1 MDANESEIAKKSKS
15 FDRDNVVGGFT
26 IVRDKLR
33 YTKPKLLKTCETKV
47 IRSVVILPVRDLAK
61 QVAETFKFLAENIS
75 LRIVLLT
82 GEESFTSEQEDI
94 FKKQDDH
101 VLLPD
106 IIVCTPGRLVDHIY
120 NTPNFCLEHVR
131 FLVIDEADR
140 IIAEEKQDWFNIF
153 ESAVYGAANLSD
165 SRAKLKR
172 SFPLPTIE
180 SQTATTPFTLQKI
193 LLSATLTHD
202 PEPLKRFRL
211 NFPRLFLAVGRPEEP
226 ITNGLLKEGNQFK
239 ESFPTSP
246 EENKD
251 ASQDQEKKDLSENK
265 ESTSEPLDGAGGVGV
280 FSTPSG
286 LKEFFVE
293 LVERQKPIF
302 LVHLIRKLGHER
314 ILCFTNS
321 REESKRLAALLN
333 YFEGIKAS
341 ALNAGMPLQK
351 RTRLLCAFANGEY
364 QLLICTDAVARGIDV
379 KNISCVVS
387 YKAPQ
392 SVKTYVHRIGRTARA
407 GKSGEAYTLLNHNQ
421 IRHFKSSLKLVG
433 KHARNFP
440 IHSSK
445 LRPYEKDYKA
455 ALAEL
460 EKEYKAK
467 PKDAFGVTKHVE
479 EENGK
484 RKRPLNEKDGREAK
498 KPKLKEEITMTLAND
513 VSNVA
518 QRFSGCE
525 LEQKGF
531 HLKLRCSVTPGK
543 SGSFDSCYLGVDITK
558 GAFVNPHEVSD
569 KLPELKF
576 TITRRASQ
584 NKSRLFGL
592 FPFEKPVEYESTQ
605 EIAFNASE
613 VDIEAPSWKSESS
626 RWKFSFDSHS
636 NAYGSDAAAIELSIP
651 LHLRYSLPS
660 RNGKP
665 KSGFIANAFSEQCEA
680 LFSELGVFSGIYHM
694 GCSSDLLL
702 VLPLTVILLVI
713 GIVVLALHH

>member
-1 MDANESEIAKKSKS
+1 MDTNESEIAKKSKS
-15 FDRDNVVGGFT
+15 TDRDNVVGGFT

-33 YTKPKLLKTCETKV
+33 YKRPKVKQVLPYWITNPIKCSNVLEKGVKVKEFDRFDHVLRKNLKHMGIKRLFPIQTAVIPYILDFYEGKSQSYVGQPRDICISAPTGSGKTLSYALPILQLLKTCEMKV

-61 QVAETFKFLAENIS
+61 QVAGTFRFLAENIS
-75 LRIVLLT
+75 LRVVLLT

-153 ESAVYGAANLSD
+153 ESAVYGAANLSN
-165 SRAKLKR
+165 SKAKLRR

-211 NFPRLFLAVGRPEEP
+211 NFPRLFLAIGRPEEL

-239 ESFPTSP
+239 ELFPTSS
-246 EENKD
+246 EENKY
-251 ASQDQEKKDLSENK
+251 ASQNQEKEGLSETK
-265 ESTSEPLDGAGGVGV
+265 ESKSEPLDGAGGVGV

-293 LVERQKPIF
+293 LVERQRPIF
-302 LVHLIRKLGHER
+302 LVHLVRKLGHER

-321 REESKRLAALLN
+321 REESKRLATLLN
-333 YFEGIKAS
+333 YFEGIKAG

-467 PKDAFGVTKHVE
+467 PKDAFGVTKRVE

-484 RKRPLNEKDGREAK
+484 RKRPLNEKDSREAK
-498 KPKLKEEITMTLAND
+498 KPNLKAGEEITM
-513 VSNVA
+513 
-518 QRFSGCE
+518 
-525 LEQKGF
+525 
-531 HLKLRCSVTPGK
+531 
-543 SGSFDSCYLGVDITK
+543 
-558 GAFVNPHEVSD
+558 
-569 KLPELKF
+569 
-576 TITRRASQ
+576 SQ
-584 NKSRLFGL
+584 D
-592 FPFEKPVEYESTQ
+592 E
-605 EIAFNASE
+605 
-613 VDIEAPSWKSESS
+613 
-626 RWKFSFDSHS
+626 
-636 NAYGSDAAAIELSIP
+636 
-651 LHLRYSLPS
+651 
-660 RNGKP
+660 
-665 KSGFIANAFSEQCEA
+665 
-680 LFSELGVFSGIYHM
+680 
-694 GCSSDLLL
+694 
-702 VLPLTVILLVI
+702 
-713 GIVVLALHH
+713 